1 MDWSVEFYVDAHGRC
16 PVAAF
21 LEQLPA
27 RSRDHV
33 VRHISLLQE
42 RGPTLGMPYVRHL
55 QGKLWEL
62 RVRTRG
68 AAYRLLYFFYTGRR
82 IVFLHSFV
90 KKTEKTPR
98 REIDI
103 AMRRL
108 NDFLEQER

>member
-1 MDWSVEFYVDAHGRC
+1 MDWSVEFYIDARGEC

-21 LEQLPA
+21 LEQLPPRA
-27 RSRDHV
+27 RDHV
-33 VRHISLLQE
+33 VHHISLLQE

-82 IVFLHSFV
+82 IVLLHAFV
-90 KKTEKTPR
+90 KKTKKTPS

-108 NDFLEQER
+108 NDFWER

>member
-1 MDWSVEFYVDAHGRC
+1 MDWSVEFYVDARGRC

-21 LEQLPA
+21 LEQLPV
-27 RSRDHV
+27 RSCDHV
-33 VRHISLLQE
+33 VHHISLLQE

-68 AAYRLLYFFYTGRR
+68 AAYRLFYFFCAGRR
-82 IVFLHSFV
+82 IVFLHAFV
-90 KKTEKTPR
+90 KKTKKTPR
-98 REIDI
+98 REIDM

-108 NDFLEQER
+108 NSFLEQEQ